1 MLTLCRAGFRRLC
14 VAISSRWS
22 TLQVSVGA
30 TGEAKSHQEGQFS
43 VGEWVMAR
51 FVVCGDAA
59 ISANRVGGSGSGS
72 DMWYGGVVRETRT
85 RMQGSKSRYEVQPQ
99 SLGTMQASEE
109 PPTDHSR
116 MGSVGGRL
124 VLGRQFGLHFHGPH
138 CRILQIAD

>member
-1 MLTLCRAGFRRLC
+1 MPVGSALAFVHLDCTDALKPQPLLEVPRTFHARACTAARTLARMLTLCRAGFRRLC

-30 TGEAKSHQEGQFS
+30 TPGEAKSHQEGQFS
-43 VGEWVMAR
+43 AGQWVMAR

-99 SLGTMQASEE
+99 SLT
-109 PPTDHSR
+109 
-116 MGSVGGRL
+116 
-124 VLGRQFGLHFHGPH
+124 
-138 CRILQIAD
+138 